1 MSNAEELLAFQLK
14 AVGIPFERE
23 VQFAKPRRWRAD
35 FILDHC
41 GHPHSFSDSCRFLIE
56 VDGGAFA
63 GGRHTS
69 GAGFRADIEKLNA
82 ATLAGYRVLRFL
94 PEHVESGVALATIEQ
109 ALK

>member
-1 MSNAEELLAFQLK
+1 MSDAEEALAFQLK

-35 FILDHC
+35 FVVPEAYYGQAIVRAL
-41 GHPHSFSDSCRFLIE
+41 LIE
-56 VDGGAFA
+56 IDGGSFA

-69 GAGFRADIEKLNA
+69 GAGFRADVEKLNA